1 MRLRPPSIRTQLVT
15 LLLVPSLSLAYLWMY
30 STCSSVNDALRLI
43 RAVGVYRYCGT
54 VPGQ

>member
-15 LLLVPSLSLAYLWMY
+15 LLLVPSLSLAHLWMY
-30 STCSSVNDALRLI
+30 STYSSVNDALRLI